1 MLAAERISKT
11 LHGRK
16 ILDDISLTLCEGTV
30 YGFTGPNGCGKT
42 MLFRALSGLMRIDE
56 GKIFWNDKRLHKDFS
71 VIPKM
76 GMILEQTG
84 LYPDF
89 TGMENLMYLASLR
102 KIIGK
107 NKVCEA
113 IRRVGLDPDDRRT
126 YGKYS
131 LGMRQRIALAQAIME
146 KPDVLFLD
154 EPTNALDEQGLVML
168 RNIVQEEKKR
178 GALILLASHSRYDID
193 LLSDEIIRIDN
204 GRLR

>member
-1 MLAAERISKT
+1 M
-11 LHGRK
+11 
-16 ILDDISLTLCEGTV
+16 
-30 YGFTGPNGCGKT
+30 
-42 MLFRALSGLMRIDE
+42 
-56 GKIFWNDKRLHKDFS
+56 
-71 VIPKM
+71 
-76 GMILEQTG
+76 
-84 LYPDF
+84 YPDF

-154 EPTNALDEQGLVML
+154 G
-168 RNIVQEEKKR
+168 
-178 GALILLASHSRYDID
+178 Y
-193 LLSDEIIRIDN
+193 EIIGITQRKLIN
-204 GRLR
+204 KGFLSCSYFI